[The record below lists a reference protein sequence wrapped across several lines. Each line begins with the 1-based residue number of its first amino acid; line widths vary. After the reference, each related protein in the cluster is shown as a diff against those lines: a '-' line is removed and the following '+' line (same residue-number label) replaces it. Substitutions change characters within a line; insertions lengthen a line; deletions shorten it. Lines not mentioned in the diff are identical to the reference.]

1 MTESQLFNLPTPLQ
15 LESGAT
21 LPAVQVAYHTYGTLN
36 AAQDNV
42 VWVCHALT
50 ANADVMTWWP
60 GLIGPSFFF
69 DPADHFIICANVLG
83 SCYGSTG
90 PLTPVSEGSEPLY
103 HEFPLVTIRDMV
115 AVHDQLR
122 QHLGLTKI
130 HTLIGGSLGG
140 QQAMEWAI
148 QQPTLFENVVLLAT
162 NAQHSPWGIAFNES
176 QRLAIQADQTYY
188 SATPEGGQL
197 GLKAARAMALLSYRS
212 YAAYGTTQA
221 ELDGDNEKLDHFRAS
236 SYQQYQ
242 GDKLVARFNAY
253 TYVTLS
259 KAMDSHNVGRG
270 RGGLHAALKQIQA
283 RTLVI
288 GITSDVLFP
297 PAEQQLL
304 ARHIPTAHYVEMESH
319 FGHDGFLIETVQITR
334 FLERFYS
341 RKLAHS

>member
-15 LESGAT
+15 LECGAT
-21 LPAVQVAYHTYGTLN
+21 LPTVQVAYHTYGTLN

-50 ANADVMTWWP
+50 ANADVLTWWSGLFGP
-60 GLIGPSFFF
+60 GYLF
-69 DPADHFIICANVLG
+69 DPADYFIICANVLG

-103 HEFPLVTIRDMV
+103 QAFPLVTIRDMV
-115 AVHDQLR
+115 AAHDQLR
-122 QHLGLTKI
+122 QHLGFSKI

-140 QQAMEWAI
+140 QQALEWAV
-148 QQPTLFENVVLLAT
+148 QQPTLFENLVVLAT

-188 SATPEGGQL
+188 SATPEGGQH

-212 YAAYGTTQA
+212 YEAYGTTQA
-221 ELDGDNEKLDHFRAS
+221 EVEGDKLDQFRAS

-270 RGGLHAALKQIQA
+270 RGSLAAALKQIQA

-304 ARHIPTAHYVEMESH
+304 ARHIPTAQYVEMESH

-341 RKLAHS
+341 RRLVHS

>member
-50 ANADVMTWWP
+50 ANADVLGWWP
-60 GLIGPSFFF
+60 GLFGPSYFF
-69 DPADHFIICANVLG
+69 DSADYFIICANVLG

-90 PLTPVSEGSEPLY
+90 PLTPVADGGEPLY
-103 HEFPLVTIRDMV
+103 HEFPLLTIRDMV
-115 AVHDQLR
+115 AAHDQLR

-140 QQAMEWAI
+140 QQAVEWAI
-148 QQPTLFENVVLLAT
+148 HQPALFENLILLAT
-162 NAQHSPWGIAFNES
+162 NARHSPWGIAFNES

-188 SATPEGGQL
+188 SATPEGGQQ

-212 YAAYGTTQA
+212 YEAYGTTQA
-221 ELDGDNEKLDHFRAS
+221 ELTDEKLDHFRAS

-253 TYVTLS
+253 TYVALS
-259 KAMDSHNVGRG
+259 KAMDSHNAGRG
-270 RGGLHAALKQIQA
+270 RGDLGTALGQVQA

-304 ARHIPTAHYVEMESH
+304 ARHIPGAQYVEMESQ
-319 FGHDGFLIETVQITR
+319 FGHDGFLIETVQITN

-341 RKLAHS
+341 RKLVHS